1 MTTIQT
7 ITEKVQELGRLA
19 LNFVS
24 QAASNLLGS
33 ASEKAGSLSLEEM
46 NKRLDGALK
55 ALRGENESSA
65 ATVNNLELRKQAF
78 LDTYSVK
85 VLDGGPHQVSFTIRE
100 GKSRM
105 DLINDARELARALY
119 NHPGVHPNRLAIWRN
134 DPQYTQVVTQ
144 DTPVAV
150 EGCVPNSTNMT
161 RDEHESK
168 DRNWNDV
175 DIRDLAA
182 AQQAFFIAT
191 GKDHFDGN
199 IVRARGGALSFD
211 GRGLDVND
219 SGDDDRYIDVAASR
233 SLPLPN

>member
-1 MTTIQT
+1 MTGPAVNTNPQT
-7 ITEKVQELGRLA
+7 KTAAGETARFPETGPTEA
-19 LNFVS
+19 LNHLHS
-24 QAASNLLGS
+24 QLTL
-33 ASEKAGSLSLEEM
+33 EK
-46 NKRLDGALK
+46 
-55 ALRGENESSA
+55 LRGLSPQTLTELSSELQKAEAVLA
-65 ATVNNLELRKQAF
+65 AAILELRKQAF

-85 VLDGGPHQVSFTIRE
+85 VLDGPHQVSIAIPE
-100 GKSRM
+100 GKSWM
-105 DLINDARELARALY
+105 DLINDADNLALPLY
-119 NHPGVHPNRLAIWRN
+119 NHPGVDPSRLAIWRN

-191 GKDHFDGN
+191 GKDLFDGN
-199 IVRARGGALSFD
+199 VVRARGGALSFD
-211 GRGLDVND
+211 SYGLDVGIYY
-219 SGDDDRYIDVAASR
+219 GDRRYYHVAASR